1 MYQAGTLSGNPVAMA
16 AGAATL
22 SLLKSHS
29 LYALLAQRT
38 ADLVQGIRAVARR
51 RKVSVT
57 VNSVGSMFTV
67 FFTKGPVT
75 DLASAEKSDASAF
88 GRFFHGLLKRGIYFP
103 PAQFEAAFVSS
114 AHTLEDIEKTLI
126 AADAAF
132 REV

>member
-1 MYQAGTLSGNPVAMA
+1 VGAFGGTKRIMEKLAPLGPVYQAGTLSGNPVAMA

-57 VNSVGSMFTV
+57 VNSRWGQC
-67 FFTKGPVT
+67 
-75 DLASAEKSDASAF
+75 L
-88 GRFFHGLLKRGIYFP
+88 RFFLRRI
-103 PAQFEAAFVSS
+103 
-114 AHTLEDIEKTLI
+114 
-126 AADAAF
+126 
-132 REV
+132 R